1 MKKKLLSLVLA
12 GAMVASTSVSAFAA
26 TPSTTTGETEISA
39 GTDEQNVDVKV
50 TGNILDNKGNA
61 MPGTIKVTVPTAT
74 TFNVTKEGRLNSAD
88 MTIRNE
94 GDEEIEVIV
103 SGFEDASG
111 SDKINVVKKDSFV
124 GANKEDTE
132 RKNIWLRL
140 TGGSKVVSFGSQN
153 GGEVYEVNNG
163 ADGSSKVVD
172 AKIGQIASG
181 KELTL
186 TLEGEGGTQGAGNAT
201 EPIQDDFKLV
211 LKVKRVR
218 V

>member
-26 TPSTTTGETEISA
+26 TESTTTGETEISA
-39 GTDEQNVDVKV
+39 GKNEQNVDVKV
-50 TGNILDNKGNA
+50 TGNILDNRGNA

-74 TFNVTKEGRLNSAD
+74 TFNVTKEGQLNSAD

-94 GDEEIEVIV
+94 GDEGIAVIV
-103 SGFEDASG
+103 SGFKDASG
-111 SDKINVVKKDSFV
+111 SDKINVVKKSDFTTKQ
-124 GANKEDTE
+124 GEA

-140 TGGSKVVSFGSQN
+140 TSGTKVVSFGSEN
-153 GGEVYEVNNG
+153 NGEVYEVTNG
-163 ADGSSKVVD
+163 NDGSTTSSD
-172 AKIGQIASG
+172 IEMGQIASG
-181 KELTL
+181 GELTL
-186 TLEGEGGTQGAGNAT
+186 KLEGEGGTQGANDTT
-201 EPIQDDFKLV
+201 EAIQDDFKLI

>member
-26 TPSTTTGETEISA
+26 TESTTTGETEISA
-39 GTDEQNVDVKV
+39 GKDEQNVDVKV
-50 TGNILDNKGNA
+50 TGNILDNRGNA

-94 GDEEIEVIV
+94 GNEEIAVIV
-103 SGFEDASG
+103 SGFEDANG
-111 SDKINVVKKDSFV
+111 SDKINVVKKDDF
-124 GANKEDTE
+124 GTNKETTE
-132 RKNIWLRL
+132 RKKIWLRL

-153 GGEVYEVNNG
+153 GGEVYAVNNG
-163 ADGSSKVVD
+163 SDGSTTASGTE
-172 AKIGQIASG
+172 IGRIASG

-186 TLEGEGGTQGAGNAT
+186 TLDGEGGTQGANDTT
-201 EPIQDDFKLV
+201 EAIQDDFKLL

-218 V
+218 A

>member
-26 TPSTTTGETEISA
+26 TESTTTGETEISA
-39 GTDEQNVDVKV
+39 GKNEQNVDVKV
-50 TGNILDNKGNA
+50 TGNILDNRGNA

-74 TFNVTKEGRLNSAD
+74 TFNVTKEGKLNSAD

-94 GDEEIEVIV
+94 GDEGIAVIV
-103 SGFEDASG
+103 SGFKDASG
-111 SDKINVVKKDSFV
+111 SDKINVVKKSDFTTKQ
-124 GANKEDTE
+124 GEA

-140 TGGSKVVSFGSQN
+140 TSGTKVVSFGSEN
-153 GGEVYEVNNG
+153 NGEVYEVTNG
-163 ADGSSKVVD
+163 NDGSTTASD
-172 AKIGQIASG
+172 IEMGQIASG
-181 KELTL
+181 GELTL
-186 TLEGEGGTQGAGNAT
+186 KLEGEGGTQGANDTT
-201 EPIQDDFKLV
+201 EAIQDDFKLI

>member
-26 TPSTTTGETEISA
+26 TESTTTGKTEISA
-39 GTDEQNVDVKV
+39 GKDEQNVDVQV

-74 TFNVTKEGRLNSAD
+74 TFNVTKEGKLNSAD

-94 GDEEIEVIV
+94 GDEGIAVIV
-103 SGFEDASG
+103 SGFEDGSG
-111 SDKINVVKKDSFV
+111 SDKINVIKKDDFTT
-124 GANKEDTE
+124 KQEEE

-140 TGGSKVVSFGSQN
+140 IGGTKVVSFGSAN
-153 GGEVYEVNNG
+153 NGEVYAVTNG
-163 ADGSSKVVD
+163 SDGSTKVSD
-172 AKIGQIASG
+172 TEIGQIASG
-181 KELTL
+181 RELTL
-186 TLEGEGGTQGAGNAT
+186 KLEGEGGTQGADSAT
-201 EPIQDDFKLV
+201 EAIQDDFKLI

-218 V
+218 A

>member
-39 GTDEQNVDVKV
+39 GADEQNVNVKV

-74 TFNVTKEGRLNSAD
+74 TFNVTKEGKLNSAK

-94 GDEEIEVIV
+94 GDEEIAVIV
-103 SGFEDASG
+103 SGFEDGNG
-111 SDKINVVKKDSFV
+111 SDKINVVKKGEF
-124 GANKEDTE
+124 GANKESTGRE
-132 RKNIWLRL
+132 KIWLRL
-140 TGGSKVVSFGSQN
+140 TGGNKVVSFGSD
-153 GGEVYEVNNG
+153 GGGKVYEVNNG
-163 ADGSSKVVD
+163 TDGDEAND

-181 KELTL
+181 EELTL
-186 TLEGEGGTQGAGNAT
+186 TLEGEGGTQGASGNT
-201 EPIQDDFKLV
+201 EAIQDDFKLL
-211 LKVKRVR
+211 LKVKRAR
-218 V
+218 VQ

>member
-26 TPSTTTGETEISA
+26 TESTTTGETEISA
-39 GTDEQNVDVKV
+39 GADEQNVNVKV
-50 TGNILDNKGNA
+50 TGNVLDNKGNA

-74 TFNVTKEGRLNSAD
+74 TFNVTKEGKLNSAD

-94 GDEEIEVIV
+94 GDEEIAVIV
-103 SGFEDASG
+103 SGFEDPSG
-111 SDKINVVKKDSFV
+111 SDKINIVKKDEF
-124 GANKEDTE
+124 GTDKPNTE
-132 RKNIWLRL
+132 RKKIWLRL

-153 GGEVYEVNNG
+153 GGEVYEVNDG
-163 ADGSSKVVD
+163 SDGSSK
-172 AKIGQIASG
+172 ASETKIGQIPSG
-181 KELTL
+181 RELTL
-186 TLEGEGGTQGAGNAT
+186 RLEGEGGTQGASSAT
-201 EPIQDDFKLV
+201 EAIQDDFKLV